1 MVCSGVASIAIRSL
15 AHAGEVITDR
25 TQQEEVIS
33 IFEKIN
39 KETGWRIGFV
49 YKELKEKWGWAEEP
63 SPEQLAQTH
72 TAARQE
78 KERQEQQKQQHQQQQ
93 MQQAHAAQQQQ
104 HAASARLHIQFAE
117 YGAKHVTACC
127 ATHASSPKHTSS
139 PTTATTTTAATER
152 RRKTEQK
159 DTFGHLEPDVRQSR
173 LQSAPASLSGCLC
186 GPEFGLWPSSGR
198 SLVEF
203 VGKLGD
209 GYIGNSEIFKQDG
222 YGTEKLVRIRLLL
235 SDGVS
240 LERVDSY

>member
-78 KERQEQQKQQHQQQQ
+78 KERQEQQKQQQQQ

-104 HAASARLHIQFAE
+104 HQHHHQHHHQNLQHQQQNMQLQQGFIFNSQNIGQNMSLPAVQLTPPHQNTPQAPQQQQQQQQQQQPQS
-117 YGAKHVTACC
+117 GAGKQN
-127 ATHASSPKHTSS
+127 
-139 PTTATTTTAATER
+139 
-152 RRKTEQK
+152 RKVPSGILNPMYAKADFNLPQ
-159 DTFGHLEPDVRQSR
+159 HPYQDVYV
-173 LQSAPASLSGCLC
+173 A
-186 GPEFGLWPSSGR
+186 PSSG
-198 SLVEF
+198 
-203 VGKLGD
+203 
-209 GYIGNSEIFKQDG
+209 
-222 YGTEKLVRIRLLL
+222 YGHPQG
-235 SDGVS
+235 GVWWS
-240 LERVDSY
+240 S